1 MQVTLSDELVERLQA
16 AAQVEG
22 KTLEQWLGDTVKTR
36 ADERQWPDLLAY
48 GRETGRS
55 SGYTEQDVRQIVK
68 DWRREQRER

>member
-22 KTLEQWLGDTVKTR
+22 KTLEQWLDDTVKAR
-36 ADERQWPDLLAY
+36 ADDRQWRDLLAY

-55 SGYTEQDVRQIVK
+55 SGYTEEDVPQIVK
-68 DWRREQRER
+68 VWRREQRER